1 MIGLLVCSTELLH
14 ADRASRCIIAGVWNA
29 LPSGQILYLSAF
41 SNASSNRV
49 FRFPG
54 ERTSPRMI
62 TDRESRSGVHGQD
75 APLRVTTYSPE
86 SAILHPWD
94 MARGM
99 IEDLK
104 ASRGLAWRLA
114 RRDISAQYRQSFLG
128 YLWAFILPVSNTLAW
143 VFLNS
148 SGIIKV
154 ANTGLPYP
162 VYVLTGTMLWQMF
175 IEALQSPLQQV
186 TNSKTML
193 AKLNFPRESLIV
205 SGIIKWWSNAGVK
218 LLILIPVMMLFG
230 VYPDW
235 HLALVPVAMIAI
247 LIVGTG
253 IGLML
258 APIGMLYNDI
268 GKAIP
273 IFAQFAMFV
282 TPVVFAMPTEGLTA
296 RLFQLNFMTPLIL
309 QGRSWLTGY
318 PGPLPEQF
326 ILVTVVFSIIMI
338 LGWALFRVTMPI
350 LIERMST

>member
-1 MIGLLVCSTELLH
+1 MV
-14 ADRASRCIIAGVWNA
+14 
-29 LPSGQILYLSAF
+29 
-41 SNASSNRV
+41 
-49 FRFPG
+49 
-54 ERTSPRMI
+54 
-62 TDRESRSGVHGQD
+62 
-75 APLRVTTYSPE
+75 
-86 SAILHPWD
+86 
-94 MARGM
+94 RGM

-128 YLWAFILPVSNTLAW
+128 YLWAFILPLSNTLAW
-143 VFLNS
+143 VFLNAT
-148 SGIIKV
+148 GIVKV

-186 TNSKTML
+186 VHAKSML

-205 SGIIKWWSNAGVK
+205 SGIIKWWANAGVK
-218 LLILIPVMMLFG
+218 LMILVPAMMLFG
-230 VYPDW
+230 VFPDL
-235 HLALVPVAMIAI
+235 HLILVPVAMIAI

-253 IGLML
+253 IGLLL
-258 APIGMLYNDI
+258 APIGLLYNDI

-296 RLFQLNFMTPLIL
+296 SLFQINFMTPLIL
-309 QGRSWLTGY
+309 HGRCWLTGS

-326 ILVTVVFSIIMI
+326 VWVTVAFSLIMI